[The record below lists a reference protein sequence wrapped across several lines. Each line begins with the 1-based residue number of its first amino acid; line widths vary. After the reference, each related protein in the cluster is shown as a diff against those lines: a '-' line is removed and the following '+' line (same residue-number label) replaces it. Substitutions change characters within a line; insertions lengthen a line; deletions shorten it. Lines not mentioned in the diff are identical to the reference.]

1 MTAII
6 PVVWRAT
13 EATESSPGSEYF
25 FKSTISGKKN
35 VFQSLGISKETVQ
48 NITKMLKTESRG
60 QEDKILQA
68 VQNADLTKSIL
79 EQDENWERDLL
90 FPSFEGVFVTLDEP
104 KGVILR
110 IWMNCFII
118 VTKDIDTGM
127 KLNEKIKVDFD
138 NLNKVTKD
146 FNLELTEYLVGKD
159 YAMHMLTKSDIKFT
173 SVNFT
178 VPKNDFEQEIM
189 HEVEKLTN
197 CILNNVEI
205 KFKEPTET
213 FEYDILVPISDNE
226 IIDME
231 VTDYETAKGKAYENL
246 DTLKSQLILSTLD
259 KSQRLKAVCIIIAKG
274 FPDNIFNQMKEVAT
288 SRNIT
293 LLNEVNYKQNLEKI
307 IFENFLKEHKEYSE
321 RTMFRQRRVFRSV
334 RGRPLSRV
342 SSRITSDA

>member
-13 EATESSPGSEYF
+13 QATESTPGSDYF
-25 FKSTISGKKN
+25 FKSTISDKKN

-48 NITKMLKTESRG
+48 NITKMVKTESRG
-60 QEDKILQA
+60 QEDKILEA
-68 VQNADLTKSIL
+68 VQNADLTKNIL
-79 EQDENWERDLL
+79 EQDENFEQDLL
-90 FPSFEGVFVTLDEP
+90 LPSFEGVFVTLDEP

-110 IWMNCFII
+110 IWKNCFII
-118 VTKDIDTGM
+118 IAKDIDTGM
-127 KLNEKIKVDFD
+127 KINEKIKVDFD

-146 FNLELTEYLVGKD
+146 FELELTEYLTGKD
-159 YAMHMLTKSDIKFT
+159 YAMTMLTKSDIKFT

-178 VPKNDFEQEIM
+178 IPKNDFEQEIL

-197 CILNNVEI
+197 CLLNNVEI
-205 KFKEPTET
+205 KFEEPTET

-226 IIDME
+226 IVDIE

-259 KSQRLKAVCIIIAKG
+259 KSQRLKANCIIIAKG
-274 FPDNIFNQMKEVAT
+274 FPENIFNQMKEVAT

-307 IFENFLKEHKEYSE
+307 IFENFLKEHKEYSG
-321 RTMFRQRRVFRSV
+321 RTMLRQRRAFRSV
-334 RGRPLSRV
+334 RGVSIPRAYPRV
-342 SSRITSDA
+342 VSDA